1 MNPIKIALVDDHT
14 MFRKGLRALLEESD
28 EMQVVLEAGN
38 GQEFLDALAEAAVDL
53 VLLDLDM
60 PVMDGMK
67 TLEVVKA
74 DHPDL
79 KVIILSMH
87 QDEPMILHLMRSG
100 AHGYLIKE
108 SEPEEVELAIHSVM
122 ESGFYFNDKVSRIML
137 AGLVKKQVV
146 KPRLRGG
153 VELTRREMEVL
164 REVCLGLTNAEIAD
178 KLFLSPRTVEGHR
191 KNILEK
197 TGARNTAA
205 MVIYAIKQGWID
217 PAEIGG

>member
-1 MNPIKIALVDDHT
+1 MTTIKIALVDDHT
-14 MFRKGLRALLEESD
+14 MFRKGLKGLLEDNED
-28 EMQVVLEAGN
+28 MQVSLEAAN
-38 GQEFLDALAEAAVDL
+38 GQDFLEQLADAEVDL

-60 PVMDGMK
+60 PVLDGIETLARLK
-67 TLEVVKA
+67 T

-87 QDEPMILHLMRSG
+87 QDEPMILHLMKSG

-108 SEPEEVELAIHSVM
+108 SEPEEVELAIRSVM
-122 ESGFYFNDKVSRIML
+122 ESGFYFNDNVSRIML

-146 KPRLRGG
+146 KPKLRGG

-164 REVCLGLTNAEIAD
+164 REVALGLTNAEIAD

-197 TGARNTAA
+197 TGTRNTAA
-205 MVIYAIKQGWID
+205 MIIFAIKQDWINPD
-217 PAEIGG
+217 EL